1 MGSSWDR
8 SSPISSALAPL
19 WSTLVEAMKIMVT
32 SLKRCHAWTAALS
45 APNPAAGHH
54 PPTPPP
60 ETPGHPQA
68 SPGQSLLGSLLLS
81 PGCWC
86 TGFSCAL
93 PESISQGCVSSGSPM
108 VGLMAPSSKRAY
120 AIAKSAAP
128 RARPCGRPPPS
139 GTSTGDSQTQF
150 CLGLCGVL
158 GSWCPQGLSEPS
170 ELLWRERGLI
180 LNVDSPLLPSCW
192 GFSFVLG
199 RGVSPHSHSSA
210 YWGFSDFGRGGISTR
225 QVQRSAAATPDL
237 GCGVVAPGMSRQF
250 ISGMSE

>member
-1 MGSSWDR
+1 
-8 SSPISSALAPL
+8 
-19 WSTLVEAMKIMVT
+19 MVT
-32 SLKRCHAWTAALS
+32 SLKRSQACTATVC
-45 APNPAAGHH
+45 APNPKQAATDPSLCRRLPDTHRQVSCGVTAPFSWVLVHKVLLC
-54 PPTPPP
+54 PPRVYFPVLCKLWQLYSGVIGNPLQEDLCHTH
-60 ETPGHPQA
+60 TK
-68 SPGQSLLGSLLLS
+68 SPCPCSRPL
-81 PGCWC
+81 P
-86 TGFSCAL
+86 TG
-93 PESISQGCVSSGSPM
+93 V
-108 VGLMAPSSKRAY
+108 
-120 AIAKSAAP
+120 
-128 RARPCGRPPPS
+128 
-139 GTSTGDSQTQF
+139 STGDAQTQF

-158 GSWCPQGLSEPS
+158 GSWCTQGLSEPS

-237 GCGVVAPGMSRQF
+237 GCGVVAPGMSLQF

>member
-32 SLKRCHAWTAALS
+32 SLKRSHAWTAALS

-81 PGCWC
+81 PGSWC
-86 TGFSCAL
+86 TGFCCAL
-93 PESISQGCVSSGSPM
+93 PESIFQGCVSSGSPI
-108 VGLMAPSSKRAY
+108 VGLMAPSSKKAY

-128 RARPCGRPPPS
+128 RARPCGRPPPT
-139 GTSTGDSQTQF
+139 GTSTGDSHTQF
-150 CLGLCGVL
+150 CLSLCGVPAF
-158 GSWCPQGLSEPS
+158 WCTQGLFGPS
-170 ELLWRERGLI
+170 ERLWQEWGLI
-180 LNVDSPLLPSCW
+180 LNVNLPLLLSCW
-192 GFSFVLG
+192 L
-199 RGVSPHSHSSA
+199 RG
-210 YWGFSDFGRGGISTR
+210 
-225 QVQRSAAATPDL
+225 
-237 GCGVVAPGMSRQF
+237 
-250 ISGMSE
+250 